1 MTRKITILTCL
12 SIGVVYLLM
21 GLRYPVGTTA
31 NPGPGLYPL
40 FVGGLLL
47 VSSVAGGLEVFRA
60 NARQRESTPLW
71 GKHAWRLV
79 TIVLTMSV
87 YIIILPYAGHMFG
100 GIIVTFAALQVVG
113 GIKWYTKLI
122 LTLLIPVGSFLLF
135 DTILGV
141 SLPKGILFG

>member
-1 MTRKITILTCL
+1 M
-12 SIGVVYLLM
+12 GVVYLLM

-47 VSSVAGGLEVFRA
+47 VSSVAGGLEIFRA
-60 NARQRESTPLW
+60 ARADVGRQRECAPLW

-79 TIVLTMSV
+79 TIVLTMGV

-100 GIIVTFAALQVVG
+100 GIIVTFAALQAVG
-113 GIKWYTKLI
+113 LIRWYTKLI
-122 LTLLIPVGSFLLF
+122 LTLFIPVGSFLLF